1 MPREELTVEQ
11 ILAILPETPVRI
23 TAATKGLTESQ
34 LRAAPAPGEWSVD
47 ENLAHLRAAHD
58 VLGASILRIL
68 AEDRPAWRRMSPREW
83 MRKTDY
89 PMWEFAAALAAFRE
103 QRDELLTVVR
113 AMPREAWDRYAVVT
127 SPDKKVA
134 NRSARFY
141 GDWLASHEVEH
152 LDQIDATI
160 RAVTRPD

>member
-1 MPREELTVEQ
+1 MPRQELTVDE
-11 ILAILPETPVRI
+11 ILAILPKTPVRI
-23 TAATKGLTESQ
+23 TSATRGLTEAQ
-34 LRAAPAPGEWSVD
+34 LRAAPAPGEWSVS

-58 VLGASILRIL
+58 ILGASILRIL

-89 PMWEFAAALAAFRE
+89 PTWEFAAALAAFRE
-103 QRDELLTVVR
+103 QRAELLTVVQSL
-113 AMPREAWDRYAVVT
+113 PREVWDRYAIVT
-127 SPDKKVA
+127 SPDKQVT

-152 LDQIDATI
+152 LDQIEATV
-160 RAVTRPD
+160 RAVARPA